1 MGVARIMEKYRHKP
15 FSFSS
20 SSWYSTDWNRLP
32 ETTTSANIIESFR
45 MQLSSSQA
53 AYFTH

>member
-20 SSWYSTDWNRLP
+20 SSWYSAGLISLLKIWDFFHECEKT
-32 ETTTSANIIESFR
+32 
-45 MQLSSSQA
+45 
-53 AYFTH
+53 